1 MKIIIASDHAGYE
14 LKEKLKKYLGHLGV
28 KCEDV
33 GPKRFE
39 EKDDY
44 PDFVIPVAKKVAKN
58 PKSTKG
64 IVIGGSGQ
72 GEAIAANKIKGIR
85 AAVFYG
91 GPLDIVKLSRE
102 HNDSNILS
110 LASRFLTEE
119 QAKVAVDIWLKTN
132 FPKEERHVRRIK
144 KIEEFE
150 KG

>member
-1 MKIIIASDHAGYE
+1 MKIIIASDHAGYN
-14 LKEKLKKYLGHLGV
+14 LKEKLKKYLEQLGITY
-28 KCEDV
+28 EDI
-33 GPKRFE
+33 GPKKFE
-39 EKDDY
+39 ETDDY
-44 PDFVIPVAKKVAKN
+44 PDYVIPAAKKVAKN
-58 PKSTKG
+58 PKTIKG

-72 GEAIAANKIKGIR
+72 GEAIAANKMKGIR

-110 LASRFLTEE
+110 LAARFLTEE
-119 QAKVAVDIWLKTN
+119 QAKVAVDTWLKTN
-132 FPKEERHVRRIK
+132 FPKEERHIRRIK

>member
-14 LKEKLKKYLGHLGV
+14 LKEKLKKYLEQIGV
-28 KCEDV
+28 NYEDV

-44 PDFVIPVAKKVAKN
+44 PDFVIPAAKKVAKN
-58 PKSTKG
+58 PKSAKG

-119 QAKVAVDIWLKTN
+119 QAKVAVDIWLKTS